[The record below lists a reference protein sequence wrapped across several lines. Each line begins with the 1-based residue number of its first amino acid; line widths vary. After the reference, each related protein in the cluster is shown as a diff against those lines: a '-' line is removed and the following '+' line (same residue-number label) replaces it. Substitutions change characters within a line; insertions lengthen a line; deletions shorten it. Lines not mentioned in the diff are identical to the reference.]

1 MTAGDSWS
9 AAACLR
15 RAELRQFPGEAGPLA
30 ALDWGGDGP
39 LALLHHANGFCK
51 GVWGLVAE
59 ALAPHYRVV
68 AMDGRGHGDS
78 APATSPDGYDWRGYG
93 EDVAR
98 VGQALLAETG
108 ASRVALGLGHSFGGT
123 SMLGAAAHHPD
134 LFERLL
140 LVDPVIPVRSSE
152 GPLARAHLEELVDR
166 ARRRRADWPSR
177 AEAREWFAERE
188 LFARWDDR
196 ALDLYVLDGLA
207 DRPDGTVELKCSG
220 DVEAEVFARGGE
232 VDVAAWARAV
242 TAPTLFLWAA
252 QGNFSRARYEEIVAS
267 MPRARVEDVDAGH
280 LVPMERP
287 DLVVQAALRSG
298 GEAL

>member
-1 MTAGDSWS
+1 MSTAHETS

-15 RAELRQFPGEAGPLA
+15 AAERREFRGEAGPIA
-30 ALDWGGDGP
+30 ALDWGGEGP
-39 LALLHHANGFCK
+39 IALLHHANGFCK

-78 APATSPDGYDWRGYG
+78 GPAFSPEGYGWDGYV

-98 VGQALLAETG
+98 VGRALLEETG
-108 ASRVALGLGHSFGGT
+108 APRVALGLGHSFGGT
-123 SMLGAAAHHPD
+123 SMLGAAAHHRD

-140 LVDPVIPVRSSE
+140 LVDPVIPVRASE
-152 GPLARAHLEELVDR
+152 GPEARTHVEELVER

-177 AEAREWFAERE
+177 SEAREWFAERD

-207 DRPDGTVELKCSG
+207 DRPDGTVALKCAG
-220 DVEAEVFARGGE
+220 DVEAEVFARGGD
-232 VDVAAWARAV
+232 VDVAVWARAV
-242 TAPTLFLWAA
+242 SVPTLFLWAV
-252 QGNFSRARYEEIVAS
+252 QGNFSRSRYEELVAS
-267 MPRARVEDVDAGH
+267 MPRARIEDVDAGH

-287 DLVVQAALRSG
+287 DLVALAALRSG

>member
-1 MTAGDSWS
+1 MSNAAPWS
-9 AAACLR
+9 AAACLGGAER
-15 RAELRQFPGEAGPLA
+15 REFPGEAGPIA
-30 ALDWGGDGP
+30 ALDWGGEGP

-78 APATSPDGYDWRGYG
+78 APASSPEGYAWRGYA

-98 VGQALLAETG
+98 VGRALLAETG

-123 SMLGAAAHHPD
+123 SMLGAASHHPN
-134 LFERLL
+134 LFERLV
-140 LVDPVIPVRSSE
+140 LVDPVIPVRDTESRE
-152 GPLARAHLEELVDR
+152 ARAHVEELVDR
-166 ARRRRADWPSR
+166 ARRRRAEWPSR

-188 LFARWDDR
+188 LFARWEDR

-207 DRPDGTVELKCSG
+207 DRPDGAVELKCSG
-220 DVEAEVFARGGE
+220 DVEAEIFARGGA
-232 VDVAAWARAV
+232 VDVAAWARGV
-242 TAPTLFLWAA
+242 SVPTLFLWAVR
-252 QGNFSRARYEEIVAS
+252 GNFSRSRYEQLVGS

-287 DLVVQAALRSG
+287 DLVARAALRAG